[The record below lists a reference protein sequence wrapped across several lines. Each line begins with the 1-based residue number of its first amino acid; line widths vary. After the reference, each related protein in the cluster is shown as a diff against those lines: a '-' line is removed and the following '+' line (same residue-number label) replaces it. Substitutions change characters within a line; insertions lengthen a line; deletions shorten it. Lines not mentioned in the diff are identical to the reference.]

1 MSGTSPGTDLVRNV
15 ARHGLAG
22 LTVVLQ
28 AARGGRRDL
37 RHRRGR
43 RAAAAEIYNRV
54 LELFRAKYGLDGRQD
69 TENRVIFNL
78 TTSSLTT
85 V

>member
-1 MSGTSPGTDLVRNV
+1 MRNV

-22 LTVVLQ
+22 LNVVLDRPE
-28 AARGGRRDL
+28 AAGEVFAIGEADEL
-37 RHRRGR
+37 
-43 RAAAAEIYNRV
+43 APEIYNRV

-78 TTSSLTT
+78 AATSLTT

>member
-1 MSGTSPGTDLVRNV
+1 MPP
-15 ARHGLAG
+15 
-22 LTVVLQ
+22 
-28 AARGGRRDL
+28 
-37 RHRRGR
+37 
-43 RAAAAEIYNRV
+43 EIYNRV

-78 TTSSLTT
+78 ATNSLTT